1 MSSSDRGYTKAAK
14 KQEED
19 LAYQFGAKRVP
30 GSGAGL
36 HYKDDVAA
44 ALDID
49 LAADKRVRIEAKGTA
64 ATAYPLEART
74 WLRTWKQSIAWE
86 QTPIVVVKFRRG
98 FPDASDWAFVDPL
111 AVPEL
116 PERGLVV
123 RGVWSQ
129 SIQIWQS
136 ELEDLERTGQRLHLV
151 WEVSTPRY
159 VVRPSL
165 VAVPRLQ
172 LQRIFNAR

>member
-1 MSSSDRGYTKAAK
+1 MSSRDHGYTKAAK
-14 KQEED
+14 KQEEE

-44 ALDID
+44 ELDVD
-49 LAADKRVRIEAKGTA
+49 LAANKRVRIEAKGTA
-64 ATAYPLEART
+64 STAYSLEART

-98 FPDASDWAFVDPL
+98 YPDASDWAFVDPL

-116 PERGLVV
+116 PGCGLVV
-123 RGVWSQ
+123 HDVWAQ
-129 SIQIWQS
+129 SIQLWRS
-136 ELEDLERTGQRLHLV
+136 ELEALQRADQRLHLRWV
-151 WEVSTPRY
+151 VSTPRY
-159 VVRPSL
+159 AVRPSL